1 MIEKCVDKYTIQCYY
16 NDIKRKQKQNTKETH
31 SIHSIENMKGMKIKR
46 KARVI
51 PLGQ

>member
-1 MIEKCVDKYTIQCYY
+1 MP
-16 NDIKRKQKQNTKETH
+16 KQKQNTKETH

>member
-1 MIEKCVDKYTIQCYY
+1 MDCSAII
-16 NDIKRKQKQNTKETH
+16 ISSKQKKTNTQSTKDTH

>member
-1 MIEKCVDKYTIQCYY
+1 MQKCIDKYGLGWYY